1 MSPLGVLVEK
11 ICKTTLW
18 QNQYNIVKLK
28 KKKRNGIEI
37 NMPFWVFFSYLWH
50 LVLSIKE
57 NRKFLS
63 FTIH

>member
-1 MSPLGVLVEK
+1 MAKPIQYCKFKK
-11 ICKTTLW
+11 I
-18 QNQYNIVKLK
+18 I